1 MATLP
6 LEVHEVLE
14 EEYASMYGVAPADY
28 DAFEIRDAEAART
41 ILRDRG
47 IGAEN
52 VEAALVN
59 TTQKPTLE
67 KSPALSPM
75 GRMILKDYDSY
86 ADENSKKLNRRIVDE
101 ALCGAIK
108 SYRDMELERIYA
120 ALHDRPDDEARTA
133 LCIS

>member
-52 VEAALVN
+52 VEAVLKQMVDGQQDIELLATSTLSEEDKGSRAVRRRLVDAAFGE
-59 TTQKPTLE
+59 T
-67 KSPALSPM
+67 
-75 GRMILKDYDSY
+75 
-86 ADENSKKLNRRIVDE
+86 IVP
-101 ALCGAIK
+101 L
-108 SYRDMELERIYA
+108 
-120 ALHDRPDDEARTA
+120 
-133 LCIS
+133 